1 MIKAKVVSIKF
12 SESVGGIPRL
22 DLETYL
28 EDPVV
33 QELFCGA
40 DFSEGLDVVIMTK
53 KEYCDSVDD
62 FVRKRDS
69 LIALIDE
76 NEKLKRENN
85 EKEDKIFKLMLNN
98 DAEQARLKEEIG
110 NLLEEN
116 KSMDSSSNV
125 LRQSLLEERGRTKQL
140 EEEIEKLNGEN
151 QKERIKELEEEVE
164 KARSESREL
173 MAKNIEI
180 QYDRTI
186 TKMTNSRLSEN
197 VKEYKETIQKLR
209 EENEAIQKD
218 IKDLEEKMAQKAAE
232 VDLCPDGTIVFR
244 TKKVSELEKKV
255 KELEEKNKYLK
266 KRLLA
271 RYTVKFDADGA
282 IIYPELKED

>member
-1 MIKAKVVSIKF
+1 MIKGKAVLVAIN
-12 SESVGGIPRL
+12 EVIGSVTKL
-22 DLETYL
+22 DLETYIDEKASVCL
-28 EDPVV
+28 SSFLGDMPW
-33 QELFCGA
+33 
-40 DFSEGLDVVIMTK
+40 EGLDVVIMTK

-69 LIALIDE
+69 LINE

-116 KSMDSSSNV
+116 KSMDSASNV
-125 LRQSLLEERGRTKQL
+125 LRQSLLEER
-140 EEEIEKLNGEN
+140 EETRKL
-151 QKERIKELEEEVE
+151 K
-164 KARSESREL
+164 
-173 MAKNIEI
+173 
-180 QYDRTI
+180 
-186 TKMTNSRLSEN
+186 
-197 VKEYKETIQKLR
+197 

-218 IKDLEEKMAQKAAE
+218 IKDLEEKMAQEAAE

-244 TKKVSELEKKV
+244 TKKVSELEKRV

-266 KRLLA
+266 KRLMT
-271 RYTVKFDADGA
+271 RYTVKFDTDGA